1 MASEFLQVRVLEMTS
16 AMRLLLV
23 EDDDQM
29 VRRLVRE
36 LTRRRIS
43 VTTISDGLE
52 ALSRLRKRAV
62 DVCLLDLQLPGLHG
76 FRVLERT
83 RAEGIT
89 TPIIIITGRDAVPER
104 VRALDLGADD
114 YLVKPFAT
122 DELVARIHAVVRRG
136 SGQTDHQLRHDS
148 IVLDPS
154 SRTVTVRG
162 KRVPLPNK
170 EFALLELLLRRRG
183 SVIGRETMIACVWGD
198 GVTVCDNVLDVHMAN
213 LRRLIATHEGKSPIQ
228 TVRGVGY
235 KLGGDDG

>member
-1 MASEFLQVRVLEMTS
+1 MTSEFLQVHVIEMKS

-23 EDDDQM
+23 EDDEKTA
-29 VRRLVRE
+29 RWLARE
-36 LTRRRIS
+36 LTRRRLC
-43 VTTISDGLE
+43 VTTIGDGLD
-52 ALSRLRKRAV
+52 ALARLRKRTV

-76 FRVLERT
+76 FRVLERA

-89 TPIIIITGRDAVPER
+89 TPIIIVTGRDAVPER

-114 YLVKPFAT
+114 YVVKPFAT
-122 DELVARIHAVVRRG
+122 DELVARIRAVVRRG

-162 KRVPLPNK
+162 KPVPLPKK

-183 SVIGRETMIACVWGD
+183 AVVRREAMIECIWGD
-198 GVTVCDNVLDVHMAN
+198 GKTVADNVLDVHMAN
-213 LRRLIATHEGKSPIQ
+213 LRRLIAMNEQKSPIQ

-235 KLGGDDG
+235 RMGGDDE

>member
-1 MASEFLQVRVLEMTS
+1 MKL

-23 EDDDQM
+23 EDDEKTA
-29 VRRLVRE
+29 RWLARE

-43 VTTISDGLE
+43 VTTTADGLE
-52 ALSRLRKRAV
+52 ALARLRKRIV

-89 TPIIIITGRDAVPER
+89 TPIIIVTGRDAVPER

-114 YLVKPFAT
+114 YVVKPFAT
-122 DELVARIHAVVRRG
+122 DELVARIRAVVRRG
-136 SGQTDHQLRHDS
+136 SGQTGHQLRHDS

-162 KRVPLPNK
+162 KPVPLPKK

-183 SVIGRETMIACVWGD
+183 AVIAREAMIECIWGD
-198 GVTVCDNVLDVHMAN
+198 GKTVADNVLDVHMAN
-213 LRRLIATHEGKSPIQ
+213 LRRLIAGNGKKSPIR

-235 KLGGDDG
+235 KLGGEDE

>member
-1 MASEFLQVRVLEMTS
+1 MKST
-16 AMRLLLV
+16 MRLLLV
-23 EDDDQM
+23 EDDDATA
-29 VRRLVRE
+29 RRLTGE
-36 LTRRRIS
+36 LTRRRIL
-43 VTTISDGLE
+43 VTRTSDGLD
-52 ALSRLRKRAV
+52 ALVRLRKRTV

-89 TPIIIITGRDAVPER
+89 TPIIIVTGRDAVPER

-114 YLVKPFAT
+114 YVVKPFST
-122 DELVARIHAVVRRG
+122 DELVARIRAVTRRG
-136 SGQTDHQLRHDS
+136 SGQTGHQLRHDA

-154 SRTVTVRG
+154 ARTVTVRG
-162 KRVPLPNK
+162 RQVPLPKK

-183 SVIGRETMIACVWGD
+183 TVICRETLMECVWGE
-198 GVTVCDNVLDVHMAN
+198 GVTVGDNVLDVHIAN
-213 LRRLIATHEGKSPIQ
+213 LRKLIGSNETNRLIQ